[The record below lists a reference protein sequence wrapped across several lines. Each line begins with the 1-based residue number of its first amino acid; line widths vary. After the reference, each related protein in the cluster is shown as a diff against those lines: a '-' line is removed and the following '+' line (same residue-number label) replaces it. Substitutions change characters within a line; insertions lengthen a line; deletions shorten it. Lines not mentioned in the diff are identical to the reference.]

1 MALIFHKK
9 QSTLCIYQ
17 FQNQTYSKKSVL
29 FFLDHLYFPQIY
41 FSGIYIYIPMNI
53 HAIAKKQAKHEV
65 LFQFLFYGLIP
76 TNFLSSIYNIFHSTF
91 SFVSY

>member
-1 MALIFHKK
+1 MAFNFFIKK
-9 QSTLCIYQ
+9 QSTLCYLTNFKIKPIQ
-17 FQNQTYSKKSVL
+17 KNLCF

-65 LFQFLFYGLIP
+65 LFQFLILRFD
-76 TNFLSSIYNIFHSTF
+76 SDKF
-91 SFVSY
+91 SFKYLQHIS